1 MLACTF
7 NDLFAVIVEARIV
20 QMQMAVY
27 EGGHG
32 RNLRG
37 LAEWFPWRVAR
48 HVKTK

>member
-1 MLACTF
+1 MLACTPD
-7 NDLFAVIVEARIV
+7 DLFAVIVEARIV

-32 RNLRG
+32 RSLCR

-48 HVKTK
+48 HVKAK